1 MSNNMTVEELRE
13 LRECRDATLKAKL
26 CPDHDMEFYEFEEDG
41 EYYHGFECSTCGMFQ
56 TG

>member
-1 MSNNMTVEELRE
+1 MTVEE
-13 LRECRDATLKAKL
+13 LRECRDATLKEKL

-41 EYYHGFECSTCGMFQ
+41 EYFHGYECLTCGMLQ